1 MPTLEESLAAFE
13 VGVAEAQKSADAL
26 TRSLRGL
33 RKAAASGH
41 LLDLAKALDSL
52 EERARQAETAASALT
67 GAWRFDAK
75 TYLEHDYLNELK
87 READAQG
94 VNLVE
99 RDGRFYCFPLVLRIE
114 PPQSSVRI
122 GSKRERRLRPKE
134 VVRQLAAMQKRRQ
147 RFNEQRFLDML
158 YQVYQR
164 VQGPEWTKAKSG
176 PGPIVTLI
184 EIYEV
189 LTLLPGSDYPI
200 EEFGRDLLLLARQPD
215 LRTRDGCSFD
225 FPGSTLSKER
235 IKRISVYDEQGKQET
250 YIGLRFTRGT

>member
-13 VGVAEAQKSADAL
+13 AGVAEAQKSADAL

-52 EERARQAETAASALT
+52 EERARQAETAASGLPS
-67 GAWRFDAK
+67 AWRFDAK

-94 VNLVE
+94 LNLVE

-134 VVRQLAAMQKRRQ
+134 VVRRLAAMQKRRQ

-235 IKRISVYDEQGKQET
+235 IKRINVYDEHGKEET
-250 YIGLRFTRGT
+250 YIGLRFTRGM